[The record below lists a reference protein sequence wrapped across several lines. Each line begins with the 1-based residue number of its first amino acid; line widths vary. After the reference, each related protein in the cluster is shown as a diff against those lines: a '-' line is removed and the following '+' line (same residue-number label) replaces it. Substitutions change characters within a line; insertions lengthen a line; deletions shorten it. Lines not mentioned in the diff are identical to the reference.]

1 MLLSLLFCTFGVN
14 VMKNPDS
21 FPYPF
26 LWSGEI
32 PSLLFLY
39 TSGLKNIA
47 RLGGASPC
55 NQLLGVVGGG
65 VPDKKPYVDSFWNYM
80 WQVIIAQSSFKCNNL
95 ELIIIDFSD
104 KALSLWNTSHVI
116 GHTYWSNIARANFT
130 SAAKH
135 LVFHL
140 THSFRVTMSSSWLRG
155 LDLFLCLCCKWYFD
169 KSIFN
174 CVLNNI

>member
-65 VPDKKPYVDSFWNYM
+65 GGVPDKKPYVEGSY
-80 WQVIIAQSSFKCNNL
+80 
-95 ELIIIDFSD
+95 
-104 KALSLWNTSHVI
+104 
-116 GHTYWSNIARANFT
+116 G
-130 SAAKH
+130 
-135 LVFHL
+135 
-140 THSFRVTMSSSWLRG
+140 
-155 LDLFLCLCCKWYFD
+155 
-169 KSIFN
+169 
-174 CVLNNI
+174 